1 MTQVPAMKI
10 DVSLN
15 QALIQVLRNSW
26 QCELDRIDRAEAE
39 IIKTR
44 DDLLDAGAELPLGE

>member
-26 QCELDRIDRAEAE
+26 QRELDRIDRAEAE